1 MTAPYRWPIG
11 WVSGAVAALAL
22 GCLGASDHDDPLE
35 EERAGPFPDDGEMEV
50 LDACEGTRTD
60 DARFGRALQ
69 ALRNEVAEE
78 HVPGAAI
85 AVVWGGEVRHV
96 GVIGSRRK
104 GCAPVTPHTTFRA
117 GALTEIV
124 TASAL
129 MAGPLGEKLDGPIAQ
144 LVPEFEA
151 VGISAAPVTL
161 RHALTHG
168 TGWAGDLS
176 LGSCPSLE
184 EWRTSGTRA
193 RAFAPP
199 GAIYQANPAN
209 YALVGLALE
218 RSTGKSFEHVV
229 WQRVL
234 DPLRMTWSTFNPVT
248 AARREPADGHDMN
261 GRAVPI
267 GALDC
272 GVERP
277 GLGLMT
283 TIDDL
288 ADFLAL
294 LDRGGDGLLSAE
306 DVEEIG
312 GTTAPSFYPSR
323 VAGFGLERFRPTP
336 EQPEILLAQ
345 GASQGFAQAMLLVPE
360 YRFGVVVLENAEH
373 GWPAEV
379 AYETARIFLGI
390 EPRPRFTPG
399 VAHLGGLTGTY
410 RALLGEWPAPFG
422 APPWSRRRLLQ
433 VARVQTTLLGR
444 IDGGRIFVLSPVID
458 RDVLAARIDGELHR
472 FRFWRSGEK
481 HRALMVSFRSASD
494 GPPFV
499 RLPE

>member
-1 MTAPYRWPIG
+1 
-11 WVSGAVAALAL
+11 
-22 GCLGASDHDDPLE
+22 
-35 EERAGPFPDDGEMEV
+35 
-50 LDACEGTRTD
+50 
-60 DARFGRALQ
+60 
-69 ALRNEVAEE
+69 
-78 HVPGAAI
+78 
-85 AVVWGGEVRHV
+85 
-96 GVIGSRRK
+96 
-104 GCAPVTPHTTFRA
+104 VTPHTTFRA
-117 GALTEIV
+117 GVLTEVV
-124 TASAL
+124 TASAV
-129 MAGPLGEKLDGPIAQ
+129 MAGPLGDRLSAPIEQ

-151 VGISAAPVTL
+151 VGGTAAPATL

-168 TGWAGDLS
+168 TGWGGNLS
-176 LGSCPSLE
+176 LGACPSLAQ
-184 EWRTSGTRA
+184 WRTSGTRA
-193 RAFAPP
+193 PALAPP

-218 RSTGKSFEHVV
+218 RGTGKSFEHVV

-248 AARREPADGHDMN
+248 AARHEAADGHDMN

-288 ADFLAL
+288 ADFVAM
-294 LDRGGDGLLSAE
+294 LDRGGDGLLTPG

-323 VAGFGLERFRPTP
+323 IAGFGFERFRPTP

-345 GASQGFAQAMLLVPE
+345 GASEGFAQAMLLVPE

-379 AYETARIFLGI
+379 AYETVRIFLGI

-410 RALLGEWPAPFG
+410 RALLGQWPAPFG
-422 APPWSRRRLLQ
+422 APPWSRRRLLE
-433 VARVQTTLLGR
+433 VTRVQDTLLGR
-444 IDGGRIFVLSPVID
+444 IDGGRIFLLSPVID
-458 RDVLAARIDGELHR
+458 KDVLAARIDGQLHR
-472 FRFWRSGEK
+472 LRFWRVGEK
-481 HRALMVSFRSASD
+481 HRAWMVSSRSAAE
-494 GPPFV
+494 GPAFV